1 MSLNPIRPWRNIDRR
16 PSRRIMVGNVP
27 VGGDAPISVQTM
39 TNTDSTD
46 VRATLAQVI
55 AAAMIKHLPRAAG
68 DLLEQYIGPVQAS
81 LAVKKARLLTAT
93 PSAKPAPLSPYPT
106 RYQLDQPKLE
116 LLNHAN
122 LFCREGLD
130 IGTRAFLPHL
140 PKALGALRVADLGC
154 GNGELLAWLRDH
166 KQVSGYGLEIDP
178 DNIAACIDK
187 GVNVIEQNLDLGL
200 GNFASD
206 SFDMVVMTQALQAVH
221 YPDKLLKEM
230 LRVGRECIITFPNF
244 GHWRCRWYLAS
255 KGRMPVS
262 EFLPYTWYNTPN
274 IHFCTF
280 EDFERLCQES
290 GARVRERLAV
300 DRDHKH
306 GWASRLWPNLLGE
319 IGIYRVTGPSR

>member
-1 MSLNPIRPWRNIDRR
+1 
-16 PSRRIMVGNVP
+16 
-27 VGGDAPISVQTM
+27 
-39 TNTDSTD
+39 
-46 VRATLAQVI
+46 
-55 AAAMIKHLPRAAG
+55 
-68 DLLEQYIGPVQAS
+68 
-81 LAVKKARLLTAT
+81 
-93 PSAKPAPLSPYPT
+93 
-106 RYQLDQPKLE
+106 
-116 LLNHAN
+116 
-122 LFCREGLD
+122 
-130 IGTRAFLPHL
+130 
-140 PKALGALRVADLGC
+140 
-154 GNGELLAWLRDH
+154 
-166 KQVSGYGLEIDP
+166 
-178 DNIAACIDK
+178 
-187 GVNVIEQNLDLGL
+187 
-200 GNFASD
+200 
-206 SFDMVVMTQALQAVH
+206 
-221 YPDKLLKEM
+221 M